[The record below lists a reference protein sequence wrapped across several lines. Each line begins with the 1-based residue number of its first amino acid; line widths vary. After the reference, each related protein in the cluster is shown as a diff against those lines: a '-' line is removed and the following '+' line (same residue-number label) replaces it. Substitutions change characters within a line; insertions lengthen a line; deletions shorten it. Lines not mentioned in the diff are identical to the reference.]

1 MWNILSSCQHLLSR
15 AGDKTQE
22 EKEETAKACE
32 KYTERFPMLFRR
44 PLTRKMH
51 VLPIVLP
58 WFIRNRGDYYK
69 YLKMEQDGESLH
81 HQLNEL
87 EKQYGCVKN
96 KAEMYYLIIKE
107 LENRRNSD
115 KTIFNSKK

>member
-1 MWNILSSCQHLLSR
+1 MFAPSLTFW
-15 AGDKTQE
+15 
-22 EKEETAKACE
+22 
-32 KYTERFPMLFRR
+32 ERWG
-44 PLTRKMH
+44 K
-51 VLPIVLP
+51 
-58 WFIRNRGDYYK
+58 GDYYK

-96 KAEMYYLIIKE
+96 KAEMYYLMIKE